1 MLYIILGLVFIECLL
16 IAIIIYSRLYSHKS
30 MNRLEF
36 YFAQQEEKKVEEVK
50 PRAKADYREI
60 LRKIGS
66 QLMRILIFPN
76 FKDRLDHK
84 LEQADSMLKVEE
96 YLALLLIVFCG
107 FLYMGWALTR
117 SFIIGTL
124 FALLAVMAVYSRLK
138 TKIRKRSTFF
148 NEQLGDALEMMSGT
162 LRAGFSLPQSLET
175 VAQEMPDPI
184 AKEFGKVVK
193 ELSVG
198 MPLENALYNL
208 LDRIYTDDLEL
219 LVTAIL
225 IQRDIGGNL
234 AEILDNISNTIRQ
247 RINLKGEVK
256 TLTAQGRISGL
267 IISILPLA
275 FTLIILLINPSYIL
289 TLFIDPIGWIMV
301 ILAVIG
307 QIIGVLMIRHIIDI
321 QY

>member
-1 MLYIILGLVFIECLL
+1 
-16 IAIIIYSRLYSHKS
+16 
-30 MNRLEF
+30 
-36 YFAQQEEKKVEEVK
+36 
-50 PRAKADYREI
+50 
-60 LRKIGS
+60 
-66 QLMRILIFPN
+66 
-76 FKDRLDHK
+76 
-84 LEQADSMLKVEE
+84 
-96 YLALLLIVFCG
+96 
-107 FLYMGWALTR
+107 
-117 SFIIGTL
+117 
-124 FALLAVMAVYSRLK
+124 MAVYSRLK

-307 QIIGVLMIRHIIDI
+307 QIIGVLMIRHIRCV
-321 QY
+321 